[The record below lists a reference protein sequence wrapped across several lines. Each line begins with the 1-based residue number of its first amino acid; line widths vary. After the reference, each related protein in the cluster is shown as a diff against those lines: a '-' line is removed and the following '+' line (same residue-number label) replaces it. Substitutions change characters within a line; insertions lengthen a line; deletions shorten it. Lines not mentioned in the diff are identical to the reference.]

1 MNRDSKESAA
11 RQSPGRM
18 GRSLARMRA
27 EGRDWLLG
35 SRPSMAVWIDAFVVS
50 LALSTAFLLR
60 FEGAIPTPM
69 LGVLWRTL
77 VMSIGLKIPVFI
89 TFQMYRFSWRH
100 VGVSELLNTSLACA
114 VGSSLVASA
123 VLLLRHEGA
132 WGAVPRSVLGIDFA
146 LTLLL
151 VTWVRITPRLVAH
164 LAGRGKLG
172 KQATRAI
179 IVGAGDAG
187 AQLARAL
194 QQDPALTY
202 HVVGF
207 VDDDRR
213 KRGMLLHGVRVL
225 GSRKQ
230 LGAIVKSLSVR
241 AILIAMPS
249 AQPGVIQETVALA
262 RAAAVPDV
270 KILPLLSELYA
281 GHVSAADLRTLEPA
295 DVLHREE
302 VRVDAF
308 PIRAFLEGACIL
320 VTGAAGSIGSELCR
334 QILRFGVKRLVAL
347 DFDETGL
354 FYLESELRHRF
365 PEQEVDVVVS
375 DVRDAAGI
383 DALVERVRPDVVYHA
398 AAYKHVPMMERFPA
412 QAIKTNVEGTRNVL
426 ESSCRVGSKAFVLIS
441 TDKAVNP
448 TSVMGASKRVA
459 EILVRSCQSAS
470 TRCLA
475 VRFGNVLGS
484 RGSVLRTFQ
493 GQVERRQAVTVTHPD
508 MVRYFMLTSEA
519 VQLVLQASAVGTGGQ
534 VLVLDMGRP
543 VKIVD
548 LARDV
553 IRFYGLEPDV
563 DVPIVYT
570 GIRPGEKLF
579 EELLTAEE
587 GTDKT
592 DFARLLVARM
602 QEPPLGWRSE
612 LNALVRAAHADDPN
626 AVRATLRRLVPTYQ
640 ATKPATPIP

>member
-1 MNRDSKESAA
+1 VTGKQGRVLWNLPLWARHAA
-11 RQSPGRM
+11 
-18 GRSLARMRA
+18 LAGA
-27 EGRDWLLG
+27 DLCLI
-35 SRPSMAVWIDAFVVS
+35 AV
-50 LALSTAFLLR
+50 ALSLAFLLR
-60 FEGAIPTPM
+60 FEGAIPAPM
-69 LGVLWRTL
+69 VDVLWRTL
-77 VMSIGLKIPVFI
+77 VLSIGLKIPVFVV
-89 TFQMYRFSWRH
+89 FQMYRFSWRH
-100 VGVSELLNTSLACA
+100 VGVSELLKTSLACA

-123 VLLLRHEGA
+123 VLLLRHESA
-132 WGAVPRSVLGIDFA
+132 WGAAPRSALGIDFA

-151 VTWVRITPRLVAH
+151 VTWGRITPRLVTH
-164 LAGRGKLG
+164 LAGRGELG
-172 KQATRAI
+172 RQATRAI

-194 QQDPALTY
+194 QQDPAVTY

-213 KRGMLLHGVRVL
+213 KRGMLLQGVRVL

-230 LGAIVKSLSVR
+230 LGTIVKSRSVR
-241 AILIAMPS
+241 AVLIAMPS
-249 AQPGVIQETVALA
+249 AQPGVIQETVTLA

-270 KILPLLSELYA
+270 KILPFLSELYA
-281 GHVSAADLRTLEPA
+281 GRVSAADLRTLEPA

-302 VRVDAF
+302 VRVDAA
-308 PIRAFLEGACIL
+308 PIRAFLEGECVL

-354 FYLESELRHRF
+354 FHLESELRHRF
-365 PEQEVDVVVS
+365 PEQEVDVVID
-375 DVRDAAGI
+375 DVRDAAEI
-383 DALVERVRPDVVYHA
+383 DALVARVRPDVVYHA

-426 ESSCRVGSKAFVLIS
+426 ESSCRAGSKAFVLIS

-484 RGSVLRTFQ
+484 RGSVLKTFQ

-519 VQLVLQASAVGTGGQ
+519 VQLVLQASAVGAGGQ
-534 VLVLDMGRP
+534 VFVLDMGRP
-543 VKIVD
+543 VKILD

-563 DVPIVYT
+563 DIPIVYT

-587 GTDKT
+587 GTERT
-592 DFARLLVARM
+592 EYERLLVARLE
-602 QEPPLGWRSE
+602 EPCAGWRGQ
-612 LNALVRAAHADDPN
+612 LDRLVRAAHAEN
-626 AVRATLRRLVPTYQ
+626 EAQVRAALADLVPTHSLNGPRSGSPDAALDTSTSHPQ
-640 ATKPATPIP
+640 

>member
-1 MNRDSKESAA
+1 MKHDLERRAVPE
-11 RQSPGRM
+11 SPGWIR
-18 GRSLARMRA
+18 GSLTGAR
-27 EGRDWLLG
+27 RDTREWLLG
-35 SRPSMAVWIDAFVVS
+35 VRPSAVLWIDVFAVA
-50 LALSTAFLLR
+50 LALSLAFLLR
-60 FEGAIPTPM
+60 FEGAIPAPM
-69 LGVLWRTL
+69 VDILWRSL
-77 VMSIGLKIPVFI
+77 VLSIGLKIPVFVV
-89 TFQMYRFSWRH
+89 FQLYRFSWRH
-100 VGVSELLNTSLACA
+100 VGIAELLKAFLACA
-114 VGSSLVASA
+114 VGSSLVASV

-132 WGAVPRSVLGIDFA
+132 WGAAPRSVLGIDFA

-164 LAGRGKLG
+164 LAGRGKAG
-172 KQATRAI
+172 RQATRAI

-194 QQDPALTY
+194 QEDPAVTY

-213 KRGMLLHGVRVL
+213 KRGMLLQGVKVL
-225 GSRKQ
+225 GPRKQ
-230 LGAIVKSLSVR
+230 LGAIVKSCSAK

-249 AQPGVIQETVALA
+249 AEPGVIQETVALA
-262 RAAAVPDV
+262 RVAAVSDV

-281 GHVSAADLRTLEPA
+281 GRVSAADLRALEPA

-302 VRVDAF
+302 VRVDAS
-308 PIRAFLEGACIL
+308 PIHAFLEGGCVL

-354 FYLESELRHRF
+354 FYLESELRRRF
-365 PEQEVDVVVS
+365 PEQEIDVVVG

-383 DALVERVRPDVVYHA
+383 DALAARVRPDVVYHA

-412 QAIKTNVEGTRNVL
+412 QAIKTNIQGTRNVL

-459 EILVRSCQSAS
+459 EILVRSCESTS

-493 GQVERRQAVTVTHPD
+493 DQVERRQAVTVTHPD

-519 VQLVLQASAVGTGGQ
+519 VQLVLQASAVGAGGQ
-534 VLVLDMGRP
+534 VLVLDMGTP
-543 VKIVD
+543 VRILD

-563 DVPIVYT
+563 DIPIVYT
-570 GIRPGEKLF
+570 GVRPGEKMF

-587 GTDKT
+587 GTEKT
-592 DFARLLVARM
+592 DFTRLSVARL
-602 QEPPLGWRSE
+602 QDSPSGWRADVD
-612 LNALVRAAHADDPN
+612 LLVRAAN
-626 AVRATLRRLVPTYQ
+626 AGDEQEVVAGLRRLVPTYR
-640 ATKPATPIP
+640 AAPGDE

>member
-1 MNRDSKESAA
+1 
-11 RQSPGRM
+11 
-18 GRSLARMRA
+18 
-27 EGRDWLLG
+27 
-35 SRPSMAVWIDAFVVS
+35 
-50 LALSTAFLLR
+50 
-60 FEGAIPTPM
+60 
-69 LGVLWRTL
+69 
-77 VMSIGLKIPVFI
+77 
-89 TFQMYRFSWRH
+89 
-100 VGVSELLNTSLACA
+100 
-114 VGSSLVASA
+114 
-123 VLLLRHEGA
+123 
-132 WGAVPRSVLGIDFA
+132 
-146 LTLLL
+146 
-151 VTWVRITPRLVAH
+151 
-164 LAGRGKLG
+164 
-172 KQATRAI
+172 
-179 IVGAGDAG
+179 
-187 AQLARAL
+187 
-194 QQDPALTY
+194 
-202 HVVGF
+202 
-207 VDDDRR
+207 
-213 KRGMLLHGVRVL
+213 MLLQGVRVL

-230 LGAIVKSLSVR
+230 LGAIVKSRSVR
-241 AILIAMPS
+241 AVLIAMPS
-249 AQPGVIQETVALA
+249 AQPGVIQETVTLA

-270 KILPLLSELYA
+270 KILPFLSELYA
-281 GHVSAADLRTLEPA
+281 GRVSAADLRTLEPA

-302 VRVDAF
+302 VRVDAA
-308 PIRAFLEGACIL
+308 PIRAFLEGECVL

-354 FYLESELRHRF
+354 FHLESELRHRF
-365 PEQEVDVVVS
+365 PEQEVEVVVG

-383 DALVERVRPDVVYHA
+383 DALVARVRPDVVYHA

-426 ESSCRVGSKAFVLIS
+426 ESSCRAGCKAFVLIS

-519 VQLVLQASAVGTGGQ
+519 VQLVLQASAVGAGGQ
-534 VLVLDMGRP
+534 VFVLDMGRP
-543 VKIVD
+543 VKILD

-563 DVPIVYT
+563 DIPIVYT

-587 GTDKT
+587 GTERT
-592 DFARLLVARM
+592 EYERLLVARLE
-602 QEPPLGWRSE
+602 EPCAGWRGQ
-612 LNALVRAAHADDPN
+612 LDRLVRAAHAEDEGQ
-626 AVRATLRRLVPTYQ
+626 VRAALADLVPTHNLNGPWSGPLD
-640 ATKPATPIP
+640 AGS